1 MGRQS
6 LILALLLAGC
16 NDETGDIPWFDGP
29 VGAAVLDPSD
39 GGPFDEPVG
48 FVANSRSGTIVPIDV
63 KHVTLLTDQPGAP
76 FLLPR
81 QIATGDER
89 QLDQLAVVADDAGD
103 VNLYASD
110 LANQVLVE
118 AEYLTAGDPY
128 PSRVEPSSSD
138 PVFVD
143 ADGSGDA
150 PTLSDVELRVGWT
163 TTEDWSIEYDG
174 TRWWAKGTR
183 SGEQHAE
190 PVAGEDYCTDRRELC
205 FTLEGAATE
214 GDRFE
219 LSTDAGV
226 SEFDLG
232 GQILGLA
239 RVPDAG
245 LLVAGVWDATAEMG
259 SLVFFDPGTDS
270 VAGRL
275 ALDAG
280 AQPWRFAFGDGVIY
294 VADAK
299 LPLIHEVALDA
310 DDPSASALSSLDLPA
325 PASALTLAES
335 SYGPRLFVGLSE
347 IDRVDVY
354 DLSTGQWVDVNHF
367 DDETAGLYVHS
378 GVVGLAAAPDPIRLQ
393 QTTAWGARIEAP
405 VVAMT
410 TEAGELL
417 MIDADTG
424 CLAQSEGG
432 PTLIADSKGDYVPF
446 TDVGPTSAPAFL
458 VDDAT
463 NAPVTINPCG
473 GVARTES
480 WTVTYDGAT
489 GGWFVRGTLSDDQQG
504 EAYEETRYVSDDAAV
519 SFTILNGATPP
530 TNGDTF
536 AFSVDDGVLRLNSIK
551 TSSSTSTK
559 FYLPAGPVIFQ
570 TDNGPTGGGW
580 DVLDRRTYALVPVTN
595 SDLVTRV
602 RLSSWTAEVLWR

>member
-1 MGRQS
+1 VGRQP
-6 LILALLLAGC
+6 LILALLLWGC
-16 NDETGDIPWFDGP
+16 DDETGDIPWFDGP

-48 FVANSRSGTIVPIDV
+48 FVANSRNGTIVPIDV

-89 QLDQLAVVADDAGD
+89 ELDQLAVYVDDVGD

-110 LANQVLVE
+110 LANRVLVK

-128 PSRVEPSSSD
+128 PDRVEPSSSE

-143 ADGSGDA
+143 ADSSGDA

-163 TTEDWSIEYDG
+163 TTEDWSVEYDG
-174 TRWWAKGTR
+174 SRWWAKGTR
-183 SGEQHAE
+183 SGQQHAE

-205 FTLEGAATE
+205 FTLEGTATE

-232 GQILGLA
+232 GDILGLA
-239 RVPDAG
+239 RIPDTD
-245 LLVAGVWDATAEMG
+245 LLVAGVWDVESRAG
-259 SLVFFDPGTDS
+259 SLVFFDLATDT
-270 VAGRL
+270 VAGSL
-275 ALDAG
+275 PVDG
-280 AQPWRFAFGDGVIY
+280 GGQPWRFAFGDGVIY
-294 VADAK
+294 AADAQ
-299 LPLIHEVALDA
+299 LPVLHEITLNA
-310 DDPSASALSSLDLPA
+310 DDPSASALGALELPA
-325 PASALTLAES
+325 PASAVTLAES
-335 SYGPRLFVGLSE
+335 TSGPRLFIGLSQ

-354 DLSTGQWVDVNHF
+354 DLTTDAWMDVNHF
-367 DDETAGLYVHS
+367 DDEVAGLYVHS
-378 GVVGLAAAPDPIRLQ
+378 RVVGLAAAPDPVRLQ
-393 QTTAWGARIEAP
+393 QETAWGARIEAP

-424 CLAQSEGG
+424 CLAQAEEG
-432 PTLIADSKGDYVPF
+432 PTLVATSAGEYVPF

-480 WTVTYDGAT
+480 WSVIYDGLT
-489 GGWFVRGTLSDDQQG
+489 GGWTVKGTLSDDQER

-536 AFSVDDGVLRLNSIK
+536 AFSVDDGVLRVDSIE
-551 TSSSTSTK
+551 TSSNSSTK
-559 FYLPAGPVIFQ
+559 LYMPAAPIIFQ

-595 SDLVTRV
+595 SNLVMRT
-602 RLSSWTAEVLWR
+602 RLSSWDVEVVWR